1 MARIEWIEHR
11 LLNWARWKMAAGSG
25 ALGFAAV
32 SMSEANADRDG
43 YIEAAIP
50 ISDVEAGETDAAVRR
65 LNPPG
70 LHLTVV
76 EVYTGRGGIKDKAK
90 RLCCAEATVH
100 ARIDQA
106 HRQIAAQ
113 LNERRRRADDE
124 RARVQAL
131 QRSFPH

>member
-1 MARIEWIEHR
+1 
-11 LLNWARWKMAAGSG
+11 MAAGSG